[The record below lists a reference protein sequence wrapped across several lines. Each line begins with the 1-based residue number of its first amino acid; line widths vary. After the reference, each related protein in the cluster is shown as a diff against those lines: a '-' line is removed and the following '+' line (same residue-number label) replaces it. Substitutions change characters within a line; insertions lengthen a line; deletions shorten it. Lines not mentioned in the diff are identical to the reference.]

1 MLDYTSNMS
10 LKEIIFKKKIELY
23 NKREKSKKLLIDN
36 LKINISK
43 IEEKITDIK
52 DTNRFII
59 PRRVRYRYPLI
70 YNTNVFSIIKKIDDY
85 KIETITNLK
94 HVKNELR
101 FINALQKK
109 YDNKLSEKYNN
120 KLRTLFSKKRELLN
134 TILFLNTAFSV
145 IDKMFLQEI
154 ANAEIK
160 KKNKIRF
167 FLYGFF
173 SIFCRER
180 SKFIL
185 PNNYIPVEES
195 GGELLR
201 KIMNFPEKTCTRE

>member
-1 MLDYTSNMS
+1 MALVQSGTVAHSHWSIMEN
-10 LKEIIFKKKIELY
+10 
-23 NKREKSKKLLIDN
+23 N
-36 LKINISK
+36 LMVW
-43 IEEKITDIK
+43 
-52 DTNRFII
+52 R
-59 PRRVRYRYPLI
+59 
-70 YNTNVFSIIKKIDDY
+70 
-85 KIETITNLK
+85 
-94 HVKNELR
+94 
-101 FINALQKK
+101 
-109 YDNKLSEKYNN
+109 KYNN
-120 KLRTLFSKKRELLN
+120 KLRKLFSKKRELLN

-167 FLYGFF
+167 LLYGFF

-195 GGELLR
+195 GGELLQ
-201 KIMNFPEKTCTRE
+201 KIMNFPEKTYNRE